1 MAGSEAVG
9 TKKLAIGIR
18 RGLSAVI
25 FVIAALSFAFGFGN
39 GWLLGLELGV
49 PGWIAPLVAPAV
61 DLSVGALLVSLQYL
75 RAQGLGDKL
84 YGPRLLLVLCGL
96 ITFALNT
103 MHSILA
109 GAFGRACFDAIA
121 PCLLIGWSE
130 VGPKL
135 LGLLHRTAPDR
146 STDRRDERQ
155 DEGVSSQARPGPSP
169 ELIDKAIQLD
179 SEHRQQAGRPI
190 TRDKLRAELR
200 ISNAVAGELL
210 KLLRARPGEPS
221 KGTTG
226 RELSTGPPG
235 LGGGVVNLTLD
246 CFASETHKN

>member
-75 RAQGLGDKL
+75 RSQGLGDKL

-146 STDRRDERQ
+146 STDRRDE
-155 DEGVSSQARPGPSP
+155 GVSSQARPGPSP

-200 ISNAVAGELL
+200 ISPAVVGELL
-210 KLLRARPGEPS
+210 QELRAESGKSVPS
-221 KGTTG
+221 KRTTG
-226 RELSTGPPG
+226 EELPTGPPG